1 MPRVILPLSKEDD
14 HRIKRNWTFLKTN
27 LVQHEIRDLFLV
39 EAIWDLRD
47 FDRIDAEKT
56 PEEKNEMFLKLLLQ
70 SGPRAYKAFITAL
83 QENNLT
89 HIVEKLQQT
98 ITAVDHR
105 ERRGRHYC
113 YCILRNMKMFYSSKI
128 VYFKYLFC
136 LILGVCLI
144 FFFRISSFILCECS
158 AHKTKLDI
166 LKGKPCTT

>member
-56 PEEKNEMFLKLLLQ
+56 PEEKNDFFLKLLLQ
-70 SGPRAYKAFITAL
+70 SGPRAYKAFIKAL

-98 ITAVDHR
+98 PTADDHR
-105 ERRGRHYC
+105 ERCGRLYC
-113 YCILRNMKMFYSSKI
+113 NCVL
-128 VYFKYLFC
+128 
-136 LILGVCLI
+136 
-144 FFFRISSFILCECS
+144 
-158 AHKTKLDI
+158 
-166 LKGKPCTT
+166 

>member
-27 LVQHEIRDLFLV
+27 LVQHELRDLFLV

-56 PEEKNEMFLKLLLQ
+56 PEEKNEMFLKLLLL
-70 SGPRAYKAFITAL
+70 SGPRAYKEFITAL
-83 QENNLT
+83 QKNNLT

-98 ITAVDHR
+98 TTAVDHR

-113 YCILRNMKMFYSSKI
+113 NCI
-128 VYFKYLFC
+128 
-136 LILGVCLI
+136 
-144 FFFRISSFILCECS
+144 
-158 AHKTKLDI
+158 
-166 LKGKPCTT
+166 